1 MTVNMINCL
10 MYNPWVLAQVILYV
24 VYKELIYVRNENYT
38 AQLVVKIYQEVRITL
53 QITPDNT

>member
-53 QITPDNT
+53 QITPDNI